1 MKTQIIKPLAILIC
15 SSLILSGC
23 YKLDSWP
30 AVSGDGPMVR
40 NTYQMGYFDG
50 VQVDVNAFVEVSQGS
65 ETSVEILGQ
74 ENILDILDVRIVNNV
89 LIISFDV
96 NVWKYEKLQI
106 DIEVP
111 DLNLVSSMGSA
122 DIFMIT
128 PLVTEN
134 LNIDIFGSGTTVI
147 PELSASKLI
156 SRIHGSGNIEVGGSV
171 ETLQV
176 NINGSGNFYAFDLFA
191 TKVRIDIFGSGNGS
205 IFVSN
210 SLDASIHGSG
220 SVFFK
225 GNPQVSKTAVFGSGK
240 VVKVN

>member
-1 MKTQIIKPLAILIC
+1 MKTQINKLLAILIC
-15 SSLILSGC
+15 NSLLLSGC

-30 AVSGDGPMVR
+30 AISGDGPMVR
-40 NTYQMGYFDG
+40 DTYQMGYFDG
-50 VQVDVNAFVEVSQGS
+50 VQVDVNAFVEISQGS

-89 LIISFDV
+89 LVISFDV

-111 DLNLVSSMGSA
+111 DLNLASSMGSA

-134 LNIDIFGSGTTVI
+134 LTIDIFGSGTTVI
-147 PELSASKLI
+147 PELTASKLT
-156 SRIHGSGNIEVGGSV
+156 SRIHGSGNVEVGGSV
-171 ETLQV
+171 ESEQV
-176 NINGSGNFYAFDLFA
+176 SINGSGSFYAFELFSSEA
-191 TKVRIDIFGSGNGS
+191 KVNIFGSGNGS